1 MVNLKESMNL
11 AGQNLIH
18 MLSPDNNYLP
28 NFWIFVDSDYRAEL
42 RFVAPGHNI
51 GRWWDAMLR
60 LEDATGFKIP
70 PDIEAAMR
78 QNLRKFYDNADH
90 LCLRPL
96 DMPHVDGELLD
107 FHSPRESLLALTG
120 LIKYRND
127 QWAIKK
133 AHLMLESIDRILF
146 PYESWEANPG
156 RGIWN
161 VEKTHRYNEAGR
173 PAIQSSWALSTIVSH
188 GRLIE
193 ALIEYYKVS
202 TDALALNL
210 ADKFA
215 RYHLA
220 DTTRPDGR
228 YHARW
233 DATEDP
239 YIMRGHTHSYLNTLR
254 GLLRYGELTGQ
265 HRYID
270 AVANTYRETVPKIV
284 KKSGYTCH
292 DLGDDSAH
300 KGEVTSPGDAA
311 QIALWLAVRHGYT
324 EFLDDVEHIVRARLI
339 PSQITDSPPLK
350 LCNTDGAPVEARE
363 RIIGAIGGL
372 HSTPHAGKQ
381 SVTDVT
387 AAALHS
393 LIDIYH
399 HIAVANNRGLTIFFH
414 LDYEDENLKITSMRS
429 HQAKVDINLKNQE
442 NTFIRIPRWTPKET
456 IRLTLNEEEFAPNI
470 IGDFIVIPKDKLP
483 GQIELSYDLPVN
495 QEVEITDN
503 VEYTLT
509 WQGDEVIGITPNDDF
524 FPFYPTGEK
533 ASIRG
538 ETLPTPKPI
547 QFQAQPFDLQNVRL
561 LDGPFKDSMLR
572 DRNYLHALDADR
584 LLHMF
589 RITAGLPSSADPLG
603 GWESPDFILRGA
615 FIGHYLTAC
624 ALMYVSADDEVLKN
638 KSNYIVTEL
647 AKCQQAVGGGY
658 LSAFPED
665 FLDDIEAGEPG
676 RTGISR
682 VSWYVIHKIM
692 DGLFNVYKLIGSQQA
707 LDVLKNMAAWAKW
720 RIYRLA
726 EGHWQE
732 VLNIEHGGM
741 KGLLLNL
748 YSVTQDPDH
757 LRMAMRFE
765 HKRIFDPLAERQD
778 DILIWLHG
786 NSTIPKI
793 LGAAHRY
800 ELLGEKRY
808 HDIAEFFW
816 DQIVNTRSYV
826 TGGSTD
832 HEHWQH
838 QNKLSCQLSNRTH
851 ESCTTYN
858 MLKLTRHLF
867 GWTADPRYADY
878 YERAL
883 FNGILPTQNP
893 DDGMMMWY
901 VPMASGYYKCF
912 SMPESD
918 DSPDRKDA
926 FMCCVGTG
934 IESFAKLSDSIYF
947 HNGKELFINQFIA
960 SELWWQDKGLRLRQE
975 TDFPAEDYT
984 QIILSLEKPI
994 EFSFHLRIP
1003 YWATHGGEVL
1013 LNGKSLQVFSS
1024 HGDYLTVNR
1033 IWEDGD
1039 TLKLRLPMCLYLHPM
1054 PDDETLAAIMYGPLV
1069 LAGELGKEGVPSV
1082 KAGQASITEPV
1093 DAPAFVVESDDLH
1106 RWIQPVE
1113 GTPLTFRTVG
1123 QDEDVTLIPFYQ
1135 LFGDRYAI
1143 YWRVYQMGSKAHAD
1157 YLAEKYQR
1165 KDKLARTVDTIK
1177 VISNIESEHLHKI
1190 HSERSNASQHMG
1202 RNWRNAA
1209 EDGWFSYELAV
1220 LPDVPMTLSATYWG
1234 SETGYIFDIYVEDRC
1249 IATQT
1254 LNNNHPGEFVDVIY
1268 DIPIELTR
1276 DKDYVRVKFQGSVGM
1291 VFDCTILKGN

>member
-28 NFWIFVDSDYRAEL
+28 NFWIFVGNDYQAEI
-42 RFVAPGHNI
+42 RFFGPGHNI
-51 GRWWDAMLR
+51 GRWWDALLR

-70 PDIEAAMR
+70 RDVEAAML
-78 QNLRKFYDNADH
+78 QNLKAFYGNPDH

-96 DMPHVDGELLD
+96 DMPRVDGELLD

-127 QWAIKK
+127 QWATEK
-133 AHLMLESIDRILF
+133 AHLMLESIDRILY
-146 PYESWEANPG
+146 PYESWAADPG

-161 VEKTHRYNEAGR
+161 VEATHRYAEAGR
-173 PAIQSSWALSTIVSH
+173 PQIQSAWALSAVVSH

-193 ALIEYYKVS
+193 ALIEYYNVS
-202 TDALALNL
+202 KDALALKL
-210 ADKFA
+210 ADNFA

-220 DTTRPDGR
+220 ETTRPDGR

-254 GLLRYGELTGQ
+254 GLLLYGELTGQ
-265 HRYID
+265 HKYID
-270 AVANTYRETVPKIV
+270 GVANTYRETVPKIV

-311 QIALWLAVRHGYT
+311 QIALWLAVRHGYS
-324 EFLDDVEHIVRARLI
+324 EFLDDVEHNVRARLI

-350 LCNTDGAPVEARE
+350 LSNSDGSPVDVRE

-372 HSTPHAGKQ
+372 HASPHAGKQ

-399 HIAVANNRGLTIFFH
+399 HIAVANDRGLTIYFH
-414 LDYEDENLKITSMRS
+414 LNYEDENLKIISMRS
-429 HQAKVDINLKNQE
+429 HQAKVNMSLKKPE
-442 NTFIRIPRWTPKET
+442 NTFIRIPRWTSKET
-456 IRLTLNEEEFAPNI
+456 IRLTLNGEKYAPNLI
-470 IGDFIVIPKDKLP
+470 DEFMVIPKDKLP
-483 GQIELSYDLPVN
+483 GEIELTYDLPVY
-495 QEVEITDN
+495 QEDEITDN
-503 VEYTLT
+503 LEYTLT
-509 WQGDEVIGITPNDDF
+509 WRGDEVIGITPNNDF
-524 FPFYPTGEK
+524 FPFYPTSEK
-533 ASIRG
+533 SPTGSGI
-538 ETLPTPKPI
+538 LPTAKPV
-547 QFQAQPFDLQNVRL
+547 QLQAQPFDLQNVRL
-561 LDGPFKDSMLR
+561 LDGLFKDAMLR
-572 DRNYLHALDADR
+572 DRKYLHLLDADR

-589 RITAGLPSSADPLG
+589 RVTAGLPSTAEPLG

-615 FIGHYLTAC
+615 FIGHYLTSC
-624 ALMYVSADDEVLKN
+624 ALMYLTADDGVLKD
-638 KSNYIVTEL
+638 KANYIVTEL
-647 AKCQQAVGGGY
+647 AKCQQTMGGGY

-665 FLDDIEAGEPG
+665 FFDDIEAGEPG

-692 DGLFNVYKLIGSQQA
+692 DGLLNMYKLIGNQQA
-707 LDVLKNMAAWAKW
+707 LDVLKNMATWAKW
-720 RIYRLA
+720 RIYRLD
-726 EGHWQE
+726 EDHLQQ

-748 YSVTQDPDH
+748 YAVTQDRDH
-757 LRMAMRFE
+757 LRLAMRFE
-765 HKRIFDPLAERQD
+765 HKRIFDPLAESDD

-800 ELLGEKRY
+800 ELFSEKRY
-808 HDIAEFFW
+808 HDIVDFFW
-816 DQIVNTRSYV
+816 NQIVNTRSYV

-832 HEHWQH
+832 HEHWQ
-838 QNKLSCQLSNRTH
+838 QPNELSCQLSNRTH

-867 GWTADPRYADY
+867 GWTADPRYTDY

-893 DDGMMMWY
+893 EDGMMMWY

-912 SMPESD
+912 SMPVSD

-934 IESFAKLSDSIYF
+934 TESFAKLTDSIYF
-947 HNGKELFINQFIA
+947 HNGDELFFNQFIA
-960 SELWWQDKGLRLRQE
+960 SELRWQAKGLRLRQE
-975 TDFPAEDYT
+975 TNFPAEDYT
-984 QIILSLEKPI
+984 EIVLSLEKPI
-994 EFSFHLRIP
+994 EISFHLRIP
-1003 YWATHGGEVL
+1003 YWAVHGGEVS
-1013 LNGKSLQVFSS
+1013 LNGKSLQVFSN
-1024 HGDYLTVNR
+1024 HGEFLTLKR

-1039 TLKLRLPMCLYLHPM
+1039 TLKLRLPMCLHLHPM
-1054 PDDETLAAIMYGPLV
+1054 PDDDTLAAIMYGPLV
-1069 LAGELGKEGVPSV
+1069 LAGELGKTDVPSV
-1082 KAGQASITEPV
+1082 KAGKASMIEPV
-1093 DAPAFVVESDDLH
+1093 DAPVFVAESDNLNK
-1106 RWIQPVE
+1106 WIQPVE
-1113 GTPLTFRTVG
+1113 GKLLTFRTVG

-1135 LFGDRYAI
+1135 LFDDRYAI
-1143 YWRVYQMGSKAHAD
+1143 YWRIFQIGSKAHAD
-1157 YLAEKYQR
+1157 YLAEKQQR
-1165 KDKLARTVDTIK
+1165 NEKLARTVDTVK
-1177 VISNIESEHLHKI
+1177 VISNIESEYLHKLEAEN
-1190 HSERSNASQHMG
+1190 SSASQHMG
-1202 RNWRNAA
+1202 RHWRNTA
-1209 EDGWFSYELAV
+1209 EGGWFSYELAV
-1220 LPDVPMTLSATYWG
+1220 LPNVPMTLSATYWG
-1234 SETGYIFDIYVEDRC
+1234 SEDGRSFDIYVEGSH
-1249 IATQT
+1249 ISTQT
-1254 LNNNHPGEFVDVIY
+1254 LSENHPGEFFDVTY

-1276 DKDYVRVKFQGSVGM
+1276 DKEHVRVKFQGSVGM
-1291 VFDCTILKGN
+1291 VFDCSILK

>member
-28 NFWIFVDSDYRAEL
+28 NFWIFVGNDYQAET
-42 RFVAPGHNI
+42 RFFAPGHNI
-51 GRWWDAMLR
+51 GRWWDALLR
-60 LEDATGFKIP
+60 LEDATGFNIP
-70 PDIEAAMR
+70 PDIEAAML
-78 QNLRKFYDNADH
+78 QNLKTFYDNPDH

-96 DMPHVDGELLD
+96 DMPRVEGELLD

-127 QWAIKK
+127 QWAIEK
-133 AHLMLESIDRILF
+133 AHLMMESIDRLLY

-156 RGIWN
+156 TGIWN
-161 VEKTHRYNEAGR
+161 VEATHRYADAGR
-173 PAIQSSWALSTIVSH
+173 PEIQSAWALSAIVSH

-193 ALIEYYKVS
+193 ALIEYYNVS
-202 TDALALNL
+202 KDALALKL
-210 ADKFA
+210 AEKFA

-220 DTTRPDGR
+220 ETTRPDGR

-254 GLLRYGELTGQ
+254 GLLRFGELTGQ
-265 HRYID
+265 HKYID
-270 AVANTYRETVPKIV
+270 AVVNTYRETVPKIV

-311 QIALWLAVRHGYT
+311 QIALWLAVRHGYA
-324 EFLDDVEHIVRARLI
+324 EFLDDVEHFVRARLI
-339 PSQITDSPPLK
+339 PSQITESPPLK
-350 LCNTDGAPVEARE
+350 LSNTDGATVDVRE

-372 HSTPHAGKQ
+372 HASPHSGKQ

-399 HIAVANNRGLTIFFH
+399 HIAVSNNRGLTIYFH
-414 LDYEDENLKITSMRS
+414 LNYEDEDVKITSTRS
-429 HQAKVDINLKNQE
+429 HQAKVNISLNKNE
-442 NTFIRIPRWTPKET
+442 NTFIRIPRWTSNET
-456 IRLTLNEEEFAPNI
+456 IRLTVNGEEFSPNLI
-470 IGDFIVIPKDKLP
+470 DEFIVIPKDILP
-483 GQIELSYDLPVN
+483 GEVALSYGLPVH
-495 QEVEITDN
+495 QEDEITDN
-503 VEYTLT
+503 LEYTLT
-509 WQGDEVIGITPNDDF
+509 WRGDEVIGITPNNDF
-524 FPFYPTGEK
+524 FPFYPTSAKSPTPSG
-533 ASIRG
+533 
-538 ETLPTPKPI
+538 TLPTAKPI

-561 LDGPFKDSMLR
+561 LDGPFKDAMLR
-572 DRNYLHALDADR
+572 DRSYLHALDADR

-589 RITAGLPSSADPLG
+589 RVTAGLPSGAEPFG

-624 ALMYVSADDEVLKN
+624 ALMYVSADDGVLKD
-638 KSNYIVTEL
+638 KADYIVMEL
-647 AKCQQAVGGGY
+647 AKCQQAIGSGY
-658 LSAFPED
+658 LSAFPLD
-665 FLDDIEAGEPG
+665 FFDDIEAGEPG

-692 DGLFNVYKLIGSQQA
+692 DGLFNMYKFIGNQHA
-707 LDVLKNMAAWAKW
+707 LDVLKNMAAWAKQ
-720 RIYRLA
+720 RIYRLD
-726 EGHWQE
+726 EDHLQE

-748 YSVTQDPDH
+748 YAVTQDQDH
-757 LRMAMRFE
+757 LRLAMRFE
-765 HKRIFDPLAERQD
+765 HKRVFDPLAQNDD

-800 ELLGEKRY
+800 ELFGEKRY
-808 HDIAEFFW
+808 HDIVDFFW
-816 DQIVNTRSYV
+816 NQIVNTRSYV

-832 HEHWQH
+832 HEHWQ
-838 QNKLSCQLSNRTH
+838 QPNKLSCQLSNRTH

-867 GWTADPRYADY
+867 GWTAAPRYADY

-918 DSPDRKDA
+918 GSPDRKDA

-934 IESFAKLSDSIYF
+934 IESFAKLCDSVYF
-947 HNGKELFINQFIA
+947 HNGEELFINQFIA
-960 SELWWQDKGLRLRQE
+960 SEMRWQDKGLRLRQE
-975 TDFPAEDYT
+975 TEFPAGDYT
-984 QIILSLEKPI
+984 QFFLSLDNPV
-994 EFSFHLRIP
+994 EFTLHLRIP
-1003 YWATHGGEVL
+1003 YWAVHGGEVS
-1013 LNGKSLQVFSS
+1013 LNGKSLQEFSS
-1024 HGDYLTVNR
+1024 HGDYLTLKRN
-1033 IWEDGD
+1033 WEDGD
-1039 TLKLRLPMCLYLHPM
+1039 TLKLRLPMCLHLHPM
-1054 PDDETLAAIMYGPLV
+1054 PDDDTVAAIMYGPLV
-1069 LAGELGKEGVPSV
+1069 LAGELGKTDVPSV
-1082 KAGQASITEPV
+1082 KAGEASMIEPV
-1093 DAPAFVVESDDLH
+1093 DAPVFVVESDDLNK
-1106 RWIQPVE
+1106 WIQPVE
-1113 GTPLTFRTVG
+1113 GKTLTFRTVG

-1135 LFGDRYAI
+1135 LFDDRYAI
-1143 YWRVYQMGSKAHAD
+1143 YWRIFQIGTEAHTD
-1157 YLAEKYQR
+1157 YLAEKQQR
-1165 KDKLARTVDTIK
+1165 KEKLARTVDTVK
-1177 VISNIESEHLHKI
+1177 VISNIESEYLHKLESE
-1190 HSERSNASQHMG
+1190 HSSASQHLG
-1202 RNWRNAA
+1202 RYWRNTA
-1209 EDGWFSYELAV
+1209 EGGWFSYELAI

-1234 SETGYIFDIYVEDRC
+1234 GEDGREFDVYVEDTR

-1254 LNNNHPGEFVDVIY
+1254 LANNHPGHFFDVTY

-1276 DKDYVRVKFQGSVGM
+1276 DKDRVRVKFQGSVGM
-1291 VFDCTILKGN
+1291 VFDCTVLK